1 MPTGDI
7 QSGGHLTIAEDE
19 QDEQGEQGRLLRA
32 PAQTVLQ
39 SGQEGAA
46 VLLDFYPYSK
56 VLGCSYRPKQILTL
70 Q

>member
-7 QSGGHLTIAEDE
+7 QSAGHLTTAEDE
-19 QDEQGEQGRLLRA
+19 QDEQGKQGRLLRA

-46 VLLDFYPYSK
+46 VLLDFCP
-56 VLGCSYRPKQILTL
+56 
-70 Q
+70 